1 MVFSLEI
8 YYTVFDILFKNS
20 SREGIEM
27 QRKALLPGI
36 VCILCG
42 VLLTSCKPAMQPG
55 DVSSDAFTASM
66 IANVRPIDDLK
77 AKAKVQK
84 GSGVKVTWSQVSR
97 ARSYVIS
104 RSVGDGGKDW
114 KILDTLSPEQTSYMD
129 ETAGIGKE
137 YHYTVEA
144 YCEYNDTDRFAYENE
159 QMPESLSADCT
170 IYTGVGAAYWSGKN
184 TDNASAELGSIQLEY
199 AFGTEATGD
208 VEPEGVEIY
217 RGTSPKNYKLLERGL
232 VIKKSTSEY
241 NLARNYIDRSVE
253 QGKTYY
259 YQVRA
264 YAVIDGKRVY
274 GEKSKPLKL
283 TAAEPEGKYSVR
295 IAREPGTSS
304 NNMVI
309 ALTGTAQENGTL
321 TLSTATLQGKVSYVY
336 RMTEEAYAASRDTGE
351 ETGPSA
357 IPYESMALR
366 VSRISSDGRYF
377 SSLGQ
382 DVVLNA
388 KETVYLELEPSD
400 SSQELLTQ
408 ASLTQAQLFM
418 RAKYNE
424 GVHGLQLDLK
434 RKQAALTDVFS
445 NPSLKMWP
453 ESAGKGKLSSLKV
466 AVVSSLAENKAISWM
481 ADSLKSV
488 DYAYQLKN
496 DDEVRTMSLRV
507 EKYSTDGVNWNTLGK
522 KKIILKPFETLYL
535 KFIPVSGGETIPY
548 RLKGQ
553 RHADIRLAGQDSQK
567 KPWELT
573 LDLSGSKVK

>member
-8 YYTVFDILFKNS
+8 YYTIFDILFKNS

-27 QRKALLPGI
+27 RRKALLPGI
-36 VCILCG
+36 VCFLCG

-55 DVSSDAFTASM
+55 EVSSDAFTASM

-104 RSVGDGGKDW
+104 RSVGVGGKDW
-114 KILDTLSPEQTSYMD
+114 KVLDTLSPEQTSYMD
-129 ETAGIGKE
+129 ETAAIGKE

-170 IYTGVGAAYWSGKN
+170 IYTGVGAAYWSGKIA
-184 TDNASAELGSIQLEY
+184 DNKQTIGSIQLEY
-199 AFGTEATGD
+199 AFGTKATGN

-217 RGTSPKNYKLLERGL
+217 RGTSSKNYKLLERGL
-232 VIKKSTSEY
+232 VTKKSTDEY
-241 NLARNYIDRSVE
+241 NLATNYVDKSVE

-274 GEKSKPLKL
+274 GKKSRPLKL
-283 TAAEPEGKYSVR
+283 TAAEPEGRYSVR
-295 IAREPGTSS
+295 IAREPSASS
-304 NNMVI
+304 DNIVI
-309 ALTGTAQENGTL
+309 ALTGMSQENGTL
-321 TLSTATLQGKVSYVY
+321 TLSAVTLQGKISYVY
-336 RMTEEAYAASRDTGE
+336 RMTEEAYAASKDTGE

-366 VSRISSDGRYF
+366 VSRISSNGRDF
-377 SSLGQ
+377 SSLDQ

-400 SSQELLTQ
+400 SAQDLWGLR
-408 ASLTQAQLFM
+408 SLTQAQLFM

-424 GVHGLQLDLK
+424 GFHGLQLDLK
-434 RKQAALTDVFS
+434 REHVALTDVFS

-453 ESAGKGKLSSLKV
+453 EGVKKGKLSSLKV
-466 AVVSSLAENKAISWM
+466 ALVSCLAENKTISWT
-481 ADSLKSV
+481 ADDLKSV
-488 DYAYQLKN
+488 EYAYQLKN
-496 DDEVRTMSLRV
+496 DDEVRTMSLRI
-507 EKYSTDGVNWNTLGK
+507 EKYSTDGVKWSTPGK
-522 KKIILKPFETLYL
+522 KKIVLKPYERLYL
-535 KFIPVSGGETIPY
+535 KFIPVSREVTIPY

-553 RHADIRLAGQDSQK
+553 RHADIRLVSEVSGA
-567 KPWELT
+567 KPRELT
-573 LDLSGSKVK
+573 LNLLKNTAG